1 MAIKLVPLSCPNCGA
16 SIDVP
21 VDQDFCYCSYCGTKI
36 AINDDSIK
44 KIYINTTTVNRT
56 VDEASIAEAKRRT
69 MVTKALI
76 GFFALIALTCIVL
89 GILSMFGND
98 DAGHMLWSIV
108 IILCWAGMFWF
119 VGKANKD
126 NNGK

>member
-44 KIYINTTTVNRT
+44 KIYVNTTTVNRT
-56 VDEASIAEAKRRT
+56 VDEASIAETKRKT

-76 GFFALIALTCIVL
+76 GFFVLIALICIAL
-89 GILSMFGND
+89 GILSMLGNA
-98 DAGHMLWSIV
+98 DAGMMLLLLV
-108 IILCWAGMFWF
+108 AILCNAGMFWF
-119 VGKANKD
+119 GGRDRD